1 MGASPIRFSK
11 MPMSAKDNVPKFSI
25 KTAAPEKLKSD
36 CVVAGVFE
44 ENRLSAAARALDK
57 ASKGRIAAALKSGDM
72 EGRAGSTLLLRDL
85 PGIAAPRVLLVGL
98 GKQEE
103 FAEKAYRDAVANAVK
118 AVGNTAARDALVTLT
133 EIKVG
138 KRSADW
144 NLTQAAIV
152 AGDALY
158 RFDRMKSK
166 PDNNS
171 SRLNSIG
178 FLAADSLAAKS
189 LKQGVAIT
197 NGMAL
202 ARDLGNT
209 PSNVCTPAYLAT
221 QARQLART
229 YGFKCKVLDRAACEK
244 LGMGSF
250 LSVAKGSDKP
260 PMFIELRHDGG
271 KKGAQPI
278 VLVGKAITFDAGG
291 ISLKPPADMDEMN
304 YDMSGGGA
312 VLGAFRAI
320 GELGLK
326 LNVVGLVPACE
337 NLPDAH
343 ANKPGDIVTSMSGQT
358 IEILNTDAEGRLILC
373 DALTYAERFKP
384 AAVVDLATLT
394 GACVIALGHHPSALY
409 ANDDKL
415 AQALEAA
422 ADAAW
427 DRVWRMPLW
436 DEYQEQLKSNLADM
450 ANIGGR
456 AGGSITAACFL
467 SRFAR
472 NYTWAHL
479 DIAGTAY
486 RSGRDKKGS
495 TGRPVPLLVQYLI
508 DQAGRG

>member
-1 MGASPIRFSK
+1 
-11 MPMSAKDNVPKFSI
+11 MSAKDNAPKFSI
-25 KTAAPEKLKSD
+25 KTGSPEKLRTD
-36 CVVAGVFE
+36 CIVAGVFE
-44 ENRLSAAARALDK
+44 DRKLSATARALDK
-57 ASKGRIAAALKSGDM
+57 ASGGRITGALKSGDLD
-72 EGRAGSTLLLRDL
+72 GRTGSTLLLRDL
-85 PGIAAPRVLLVGL
+85 PGVAAARVLLVGL

-103 FAEKAYRDAVANAVK
+103 FAEKAYRDAIATAVK
-118 AVGNTAARDALVTLT
+118 AVGNTGAKDAVITLN
-133 EIKVG
+133 EIKIG
-138 KRSADW
+138 KRPAGW
-144 NLTQAAIV
+144 NTAQAAIM
-152 AGDALY
+152 ASDTLY

-166 PDNNS
+166 PS
-171 SRLNSIG
+171 EQASKLGHIG
-178 FLAADSLAAKS
+178 FLATNADAANG
-189 LKQGVAIT
+189 LKQGAAVAQ
-197 NGMAL
+197 GMTL
-202 ARDLGNT
+202 ARDLGNL
-209 PSNVCTPAYLAT
+209 PSNVCTPIYLGG
-221 QARQLART
+221 QAKQLAKT
-229 YGFKCKVLDRAACEK
+229 YGFKCKVLDKTACEK

-250 LSVAKGSDKP
+250 LSVAKGSDKAP
-260 PMFIELRHDGG
+260 VFIELRHDGG
-271 KKGAQPI
+271 KKGEQPV

-291 ISLKPPADMDEMN
+291 ISLKPAADMDEMN

-415 AQALEAA
+415 AQSLEQA
-422 ADAAW
+422 ADHAW

-436 DEYQEQLKSNLADM
+436 DEYQEQLKSGLADM

-467 SRFAR
+467 SRFAK
-472 NYTWAHL
+472 NYAWAHL

-486 RSGRDKKGS
+486 RSGREKKGS
-495 TGRPVPLLVQYLI
+495 TGRPVPLLIQFLI
-508 DQAGRG
+508 DQAA

>member
-1 MGASPIRFSK
+1 
-11 MPMSAKDNVPKFSI
+11 MSAKDNSPKFSI
-25 KTAAPEKLKSD
+25 KNGSPEKLATN
-36 CVVAGVFE
+36 CIVAGIF
-44 ENRLSAAARALDK
+44 ENRKLSPSARALDK
-57 ASKGRIAAALKSGDM
+57 AAGARISNALKSGDM
-72 EGRAGSTLLLRDL
+72 DGRAGSTLLLRDL
-85 PGIAAPRVLLVGL
+85 PGVAAARVLLVGL
-98 GKQEE
+98 GTQEE
-103 FAEKAYRDAVANAVK
+103 FAERAYRDAIAAAVK
-118 AVGNTAARDALVTLT
+118 AVGNTGAKDAVITLN

-138 KRSADW
+138 KRPADW
-144 NLTQAAIV
+144 NTAQAAIV
-152 AGDALY
+152 ASDALY

-166 PDNNS
+166 ADNQAK
-171 SRLNSIG
+171 LNHIS
-178 FLAADSLAAKS
+178 FLAANAAADKG
-189 LKQGVAIT
+189 LKQGTAIAG
-197 NGMAL
+197 GMTL
-202 ARDLGNT
+202 ARDLGNL
-209 PSNVCTPAYLAT
+209 PSNVCTPVYLGS
-221 QARQLART
+221 QARQLAKT
-229 YGFKCKVLDRAACEK
+229 YGFKCKVLDKAACEK

-260 PMFIELRHDGG
+260 PAFIELRHDGG
-271 KKGAQPI
+271 KKGEKPI

-291 ISLKPPADMDEMN
+291 ISLKPAADMDEMN

-326 LNVVGLVPACE
+326 LNVVGLIPSCE

-409 ANDDKL
+409 ATDDKL
-415 AQALEAA
+415 AQALELA
-422 ADAAW
+422 ADHAW

-436 DEYQEQLKSNLADM
+436 DEYQEQLKSGLADM

-467 SRFAR
+467 SRFAK
-472 NYTWAHL
+472 NYPWAHL

-486 RSGRDKKGS
+486 RSGREKKGS
-495 TGRPVPLLVQYLI
+495 TGRPVPLLVQFLI
-508 DQAGRG
+508 EQAGRSA

>member
-1 MGASPIRFSK
+1 MA
-11 MPMSAKDNVPKFSI
+11 AKDNALKFSI
-25 KTAAPEKLKSD
+25 KTGSPEKLHSD
-36 CVVAGVFE
+36 CIVVGVFE
-44 ENRLSAAARALDK
+44 TPKLSPSARALDK
-57 ASKGRIAAALKSGDM
+57 ASSGKISGALKSGDM
-72 EGRAGSTLLLRDL
+72 DGRAGTTLLLRDL
-85 PGIAAPRVLLVGL
+85 PGIAAARVLLIGL
-98 GKQEE
+98 GGQED
-103 FAEKAYRDAVANAVK
+103 FSEKGYRDAVATAVRT
-118 AVGNTAARDALVTLT
+118 VGNTAAKDALITLG

-138 KRSADW
+138 KRSTEW
-144 NLTQAAIV
+144 NIAQAAIV
-152 AGDALY
+152 ASDTLY

-166 PDNNS
+166 PDTQAKLKHIS
-171 SRLNSIG
+171 
-178 FLAADSLAAKS
+178 FLAADTAAAKG
-189 LKQGVAIT
+189 LKQGAAISS
-197 NGMAL
+197 GMSL

-209 PSNVCTPAYLAT
+209 PSNVCTPTYLAG
-221 QARQLART
+221 QARQLAKS
-229 YGFKCKVLDRAACEK
+229 YGFKCKVMDKAACEK

-271 KKGAQPI
+271 KKGEAPI

-415 AQALEAA
+415 AQALEQA
-422 ADAAW
+422 ADQAW

-436 DEYQEQLKSNLADM
+436 DEYQELLKSNLADM

-467 SRFAR
+467 ARFAK
-472 NYTWAHL
+472 NYAWAHL

-508 DQAGRG
+508 DQAGKKA

>member
-1 MGASPIRFSK
+1 
-11 MPMSAKDNVPKFSI
+11 MSAKDNSPKFSI
-25 KTAAPEKLKSD
+25 KTGSPEKLRSD
-36 CVVAGVFE
+36 CIVAGVFE
-44 ENRLSAAARALDK
+44 DLKLSATARLLDK
-57 ASKGRIAAALKSGDM
+57 ASGRRIANALKSGDM
-72 EGRAGSTLLLRDL
+72 DGRSGSTLMLRDL
-85 PGIAAPRVLLVGL
+85 PGVAATRVLLVGL

-103 FAEKAYRDAVANAVK
+103 FTEKSYRDAVAAAIK
-118 AVGNTAARDALVTLT
+118 AIDSTAAKDALIALN

-144 NLTQAAIV
+144 NTAQASIA
-152 AGDALY
+152 ASDALY
-158 RFDRMKSK
+158 RFERMKSK
-166 PDNNS
+166 PGNQS
-171 SRLNSIG
+171 KLNHIS
-178 FLAADSLAAKS
+178 FLAAGATAAKG
-189 LKQGVAIT
+189 LKQGTAIAS
-197 NGMAL
+197 GMRF
-202 ARDLGNT
+202 ARDLGNL
-209 PSNVCTPAYLAT
+209 PSNVCTPGYLAS
-221 QARQLART
+221 QAKQLAKT
-229 YGFKCKVLDRAACEK
+229 YGFKCKVMDKSACEK

-260 PMFIELRHDGG
+260 PAFIELRHDGG
-271 KKGAQPI
+271 KKGEKPV

-291 ISLKPPADMDEMN
+291 ISLKPAADMDEMN

-373 DALTYAERFKP
+373 DALTYAERLNP
-384 AAVVDLATLT
+384 DAVVDLATLT

-415 AQALEAA
+415 AHALEQA
-422 ADAAW
+422 ADHAW

-467 SRFAR
+467 SRFAK
-472 NYTWAHL
+472 NYSWAHL

-486 RSGRDKKGS
+486 RSGREKKGS
-495 TGRPVPLLVQYLI
+495 TGRPVPLLVQFLI
-508 DQAGRG
+508 EREGKSA

>member
-1 MGASPIRFSK
+1 
-11 MPMSAKDNVPKFSI
+11 MSAKENSPKFSI
-25 KTAAPEKLKSD
+25 KTGSPEKLKSD
-36 CVVAGVFE
+36 CIVAGVFE
-44 ENRLSAAARALDK
+44 EGKLSASARALDG
-57 ASKGRIAAALKSGDM
+57 ASGGRIAAAVKSGDM
-72 EGRAGSTLLLRDL
+72 DGRAGSTLLLRDL
-85 PGIAAPRVLLVGL
+85 PGVAAARVLLAGL
-98 GKQEE
+98 GKEGE
-103 FAEKAYRDAVANAVK
+103 FAEKAYRDAVATAVRT
-118 AVGNTAARDALVTLT
+118 VDGTAARDALITLT
-133 EIKVG
+133 EIEVG
-138 KRSADW
+138 KRGADW
-144 NLTQAAIV
+144 NIAQAAI
-152 AGDALY
+152 ASGDALY
-158 RFDRMKSK
+158 RFERMKSK
-166 PDNNS
+166 VDRPA
-171 SRLNSIG
+171 RLGNIG
-178 FLAADSLAAKS
+178 FLAEDKAAAGS
-189 LKQGVAIT
+189 LKQGAAIVR
-197 NGMAL
+197 GMSL

-209 PSNVCTPAYLAT
+209 PSNVCTPLYLAD
-221 QARQLART
+221 QARELAKT
-229 YGFKCKVLDRAACEK
+229 HGFKCKVMDRAACEK

-271 KKGAQPI
+271 RKGEAPI

-291 ISLKPPADMDEMN
+291 ISLKPAADMDEMN

-312 VLGAFRAI
+312 VLGVFRAI
-320 GELGLK
+320 GELGLD
-326 LNVVGLVPACE
+326 LNVVGLIPACE

-415 AQALEAA
+415 AQALERA
-422 ADAAW
+422 ADHAW

-456 AGGSITAACFL
+456 AAGSVTAACFL

-472 NYTWAHL
+472 NYPWAHL

-508 DQAGRG
+508 EQAGRRA

>member
-1 MGASPIRFSK
+1 
-11 MPMSAKDNVPKFSI
+11 MSAKDNAPKFSI
-25 KTAAPEKLKSD
+25 KTGSPEKLRSD
-36 CVVAGVFE
+36 CIVAGVFE
-44 ENRLSAAARALDK
+44 EHKLTATARALDK
-57 ASKGRIAAALKSGDM
+57 ASGGRITAALKSGDM
-72 EGRAGSTLLLRDL
+72 DGSASSVLMLRDL
-85 PGIAAPRVLLVGL
+85 SGVASARVLLVGL
-98 GKQEE
+98 GKQ
-103 FAEKAYRDAVANAVK
+103 AELSEKTYRDAVAAAVK
-118 AVGNTAARDALVTLT
+118 AVAATAANDTLIALDDV
-133 EIKVG
+133 KVG
-138 KRSADW
+138 KRAAEW
-144 NLTQAAIV
+144 NIAQAAIV
-152 AGDALY
+152 AAEALY
-158 RFDRMKSK
+158 RFDHMKSK
-166 PDNNS
+166 PGKPAS
-171 SRLNSIG
+171 LNLVN
-178 FLAADSLAAKS
+178 FHAASKTAAMG
-189 LKQGVAIT
+189 LKQGTAT
-197 NGMAL
+197 AAGMAL

-209 PSNVCTPAYLAT
+209 PSNVCTPAYLAS
-221 QARQLART
+221 QARQLAKT
-229 YGFKCKVLDRAACEK
+229 FGFKCKVMDKAACEK

-260 PMFIELRHDGG
+260 PMFIELRHEGG
-271 KKGAQPI
+271 KKGDKPV

-343 ANKPGDIVTSMSGQT
+343 ANKPGDIVASMSGQT

-415 AQALEAA
+415 AHALERA
-422 ADAAW
+422 ADHSW

-436 DEYQEQLKSNLADM
+436 EEYQEQLKSNLADM

-467 SRFAR
+467 ARFAR
-472 NYTWAHL
+472 NYPWAHL

-486 RSGRDKKGS
+486 RSGREKKGS
-495 TGRPVPLLVQYLI
+495 TGRPVPLLVQFLI
-508 DQAGRG
+508 DQAGGPA

>member
-1 MGASPIRFSK
+1 
-11 MPMSAKDNVPKFSI
+11 MPAKDNVPKFSI
-25 KTAAPEKLKSD
+25 KTGSPESLRSD
-36 CVVAGVFE
+36 CIVAGVFE
-44 ENRLSAAARALDK
+44 ERKLAATARILDK
-57 ASKGRIAAALKSGDM
+57 ASGGRIGSALKSGDM
-72 EGRAGSTLLLRDL
+72 DGRAGSTLLLRDL
-85 PGIAAPRVLLVGL
+85 PGVAAARVLLVGL

-103 FAEKAYRDAVANAVK
+103 FAEKAYRDAVAAAVK
-118 AVGNTAARDALVTLT
+118 AVSATAAKDLLIALN

-138 KRSADW
+138 KRPADW
-144 NLTQAAIV
+144 NITQAAIV
-152 AGDALY
+152 AGDTLY

-166 PDNNS
+166 ADNTRTKLDHIS
-171 SRLNSIG
+171 
-178 FLAADSLAAKS
+178 FLAKDTTAVKG
-189 LKQGVAIT
+189 LKQGTAIAA
-197 NGMAL
+197 GMTF
-202 ARDLGNT
+202 ARDLGNL
-209 PSNVCTPAYLAT
+209 PSNVCTPVYLGN
-221 QARQLART
+221 QAKQLARD
-229 YGFKCKVLDRAACEK
+229 YGFKCKVLDKAACEK

-250 LSVAKGSDKP
+250 LSVAKGSDKAP
-260 PMFIELRHDGG
+260 VFIELRHDGG
-271 KKGAQPI
+271 RKGDKPV

-291 ISLKPPADMDEMN
+291 ISLKPAADMDEMN

-326 LNVVGLVPACE
+326 LNVVGLIPACE

-373 DALTYAERFKP
+373 DALTYAERFGP
-384 AAVVDLATLT
+384 TAVVDLATLT

-415 AQALEAA
+415 AQSLEQA
-422 ADAAW
+422 ADHAW

-467 SRFAR
+467 SRFAG
-472 NYTWAHL
+472 NYPWAHL

-486 RSGRDKKGS
+486 RSGREKKGS
-495 TGRPVPLLVQYLI
+495 TGRPVPLLVQFLI
-508 DQAGRG
+508 EQADKT

>member
-1 MGASPIRFSK
+1 
-11 MPMSAKDNVPKFSI
+11 MSAKDNSPKFSI
-25 KTAAPEKLKSD
+25 KTGAPENLKSD
-36 CVVAGVFE
+36 CIVAGVFE
-44 ENRLSAAARALDK
+44 ESRLSATARALDK

-72 EGRAGSTLLLRDL
+72 TGRAGSTLLLREL
-85 PGIAAPRVLLVGL
+85 PGIAAARVLLVGL
-98 GKQEE
+98 GKQDE
-103 FAEKAYRDAVANAVK
+103 FAEKAYRDAVAGAIK
-118 AVGNTAARDALVTLT
+118 AVGNTAARDALIALT
-133 EIKVG
+133 EVKVG

-144 NLTQAAIV
+144 NIAQAAIV

-158 RFDRMKSK
+158 RFDRMKSRA
-166 PDNNS
+166 DNPPK
-171 SRLNSIG
+171 LGGIG
-178 FLAADSLAAKS
+178 FLADSAAAAKG
-189 LKQGVAIT
+189 LKQGNAIAR
-197 NGMAL
+197 GMAL

-209 PSNVCTPAYLAT
+209 PSNVCTPAYLAS
-221 QARQLART
+221 QARQLARS
-229 YGFKCKVLDRAACEK
+229 YGFKCKVMDKAACEK

-260 PMFIELRHDGG
+260 PVFIELRHDGG
-271 KKGAQPI
+271 RKGEAPI

-312 VLGAFRAI
+312 VIGAFRAL

-415 AQALEAA
+415 AQALEQA
-422 ADAAW
+422 ADHAW

-436 DEYQEQLKSNLADM
+436 DEYQEQLKSGLADM

-467 SRFAR
+467 ARFAKR
-472 NYTWAHL
+472 YPWAHL

-486 RSGRDKKGS
+486 RSGRESKGS

-508 DQAGRG
+508 EREGQR